1 MFVAD
6 EGVVFVWVGDG
17 GIVVFCFVIYSML
30 FRVESLVC

>member
-17 GIVVFCFVIYSML
+17 GIVVLCFVIYFVLS
-30 FRVESLVC
+30 RVESLVC